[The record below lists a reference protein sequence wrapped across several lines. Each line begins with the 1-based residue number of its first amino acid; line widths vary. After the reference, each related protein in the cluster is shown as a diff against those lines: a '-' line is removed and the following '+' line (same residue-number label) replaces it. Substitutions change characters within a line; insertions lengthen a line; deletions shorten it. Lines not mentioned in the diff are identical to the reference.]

1 MADQAGGAPP
11 VDTSGGGSGSSPMDS
26 LGSLGPG
33 LGMITGGIEMF
44 QAAGLKK
51 KADAAFPSL
60 YDPMQMG
67 FLSDLNQ
74 KRKSLDVGSGYA
86 AGMNAIGASTA
97 GTNASIIQNGGGNF
111 AGTMDALLKSQR
123 VGQDQQNQVLAN
135 GENQQL
141 KYNSMYG
148 ELLNTISARAMQLR
162 LMQHD
167 EARADWAN
175 KQKEGSANFAAG
187 ASALSSKMDPGGLT
201 GGSQAM
207 SAPSAGGQ
215 SAPTTSGAGGM
226 AAPTTEAAGGA
237 AGSGGAG
244 AAGGAAA
251 EGGGAAAGGSAIA
264 DVAPLLA
271 LA

>member
-1 MADQAGGAPP
+1 MADQAGGATP
-11 VDTSGGGSGSSPMDS
+11 VDTSGGGSGSSAMDS
-26 LGSLGPG
+26 MGSLGPG
-33 LGMITGGIEMF
+33 LGMISGAVQMF
-44 QAAGLKK
+44 QAQGLKN

-67 FLSDLNQ
+67 FLSELNQ

-141 KYNSMYG
+141 HYNSMYG

-162 LMQHD
+162 LAQS
-167 EARADWAN
+167 EQARAEWAQ
-175 KQKEGSANFAAG
+175 KQKEGSANFNAG
-187 ASALSSKMDPGGLT
+187 ASSLMSNLTPDSPNASSGSGG
-201 GGSQAM
+201 GGSSMPM
-207 SAPSAGGQ
+207 SGGSATSG
-215 SAPTTSGAGGM
+215 SGAG
-226 AAPTTEAAGGA
+226 AAGGSAVSGSGAGAAGGA
-237 AGSGGAG
+237 AGSAGGAG
-244 AAGGAAA
+244 AAGGAAGTVA
-251 EGGGAAAGGSAIA
+251 EA
-264 DVAPLLA
+264 APLLA